1 MMIRNM
7 IAIGLNI
14 IAEKRHFT
22 VRKCMST
29 PSLDW
34 ALWRSFLAIL
44 REGSLSAAGRRLE
57 VAHPTIRRHLDELEA
72 RLGSPLFVRSQ
83 SGLVAT
89 ELAHSLRETALTM
102 EAAAAQLVR
111 IASADAGAVAGTVRI
126 TASELMGVEVLPHIL
141 SGLKALHPRLSFE
154 LTLTNSVENVLRH
167 DADIAVRMVRPA
179 QDGLLARKVALI
191 PLGFYAHESW
201 VSRRGE
207 PASVSEIIASG
218 SLIGYDREPALV
230 RGLAAAGIAATPTDF
245 GFRSDSDLAQ
255 LAALRA
261 GLGVG
266 ICQKPLAARDPKLRQ
281 VLPNFTFGLET
292 WLVTHPSLRTVSRV
306 RTTLDEL
313 ARGLT
318 SYVDVPGH

>member
-1 MMIRNM
+1 MMIHNM

-22 VRKCMST
+22 VRECMST

-201 VSRRGE
+201 VLRQGE

-230 RGLAAAGIAATPTDF
+230 RGWQP
-245 GFRSDSDLAQ
+245 
-255 LAALRA
+255 
-261 GLGVG
+261 
-266 ICQKPLAARDPKLRQ
+266 P
-281 VLPNFTFGLET
+281 
-292 WLVTHPSLRTVSRV
+292 VSRPRHRISASAPTV
-306 RTTLDEL
+306 TWPSSRRCGRVLEL
-313 ARGLT
+313 ASAKSRSPPATRSFDRFFPTLPSGWRL
-318 SYVDVPGH
+318 GW

>member
-1 MMIRNM
+1 
-7 IAIGLNI
+7 
-14 IAEKRHFT
+14 
-22 VRKCMST
+22 MSN
-29 PSLDW
+29 LDW

-44 REGSLSAAGRRLE
+44 REGSLSGAARTLD

-72 RLGSPLFVRSQ
+72 KLGSPLFVRSQ

-89 ELAHSLRETALTM
+89 ELALRLREAAQTM

-126 TASELMGVEVLPHIL
+126 TASEIIGVEVLPPIL
-141 SGLKALHPRLSFE
+141 SALKTRHPGLSFE
-154 LTLTNSVENVLRH
+154 VALTNSIENVLRH
-167 DADIAVRMVRPA
+167 DADIAVRMVRPT

-201 VSRRGE
+201 IVRQGE
-207 PASVSEIIASG
+207 PVSLMEVLASG
-218 SLIGYDREPALV
+218 SLIGYDREP
-230 RGLAAAGIAATPTDF
+230 GLIRVLTASGFPAIPTDF

-266 ICQKPLAARDPKLRQ
+266 VCQKALAARDPKLRQ
-281 VLPNFTFGLET
+281 VLPALTFELET
-292 WLVTHPSLRTVSRV
+292 WLVIHPNLRSVSRV

-313 ARGLT
+313 ARGLI
-318 SYVDVPGH
+318 SYVDASLHKS